1 MTIYDDLGVRTLIN
15 ARGCATLAGGTL
27 MEPEVVAA
35 MAAAAESFVR
45 IGDLQEVA
53 SRRIAAVT
61 GAEAGYVTS
70 GAAAGLTLGAA
81 AMLAH
86 LDTDLMERLPDTG
99 GAPAEIVVQAEH
111 RNPYD
116 HLVRASGARLV
127 EFGGVGRATVAEMES
142 AIGPATAGAFYH
154 GQAEA
159 NGLSI
164 EDFVATAHARG
175 LPVLVDASMNLPP
188 RSNLRRF
195 VAAGADLVAFSGG
208 KTIRGPQASGFL
220 AGRAELLVS
229 VGLQQQDMD
238 VLPSTWSRRS
248 LVEQGVISRPPTH
261 GIGRSM
267 KTGKEE
273 IVGLMVALERYAAR
287 DEDAE
292 SARWASVTEHLAT
305 GLAEIPGLSVR
316 TARTQADGRPVPVT
330 IVTVDPVGFELSA
343 VELVE
348 RFAARDPII
357 MVADHDAEE
366 GILRLDPENLNLAE
380 ADVVIAA
387 FRDGG

>member
-53 SRRIAAVT
+53 SRRIAALT

-81 AMLAH
+81 AMLAR
-86 LDTDLMERLPDTG
+86 LDPDLMERLPATG
-99 GAPAEIVVQAEH
+99 DAPAEIVVQANH

-127 EFGGVGRATVAEMES
+127 EFGDAGGATLAAMEA
-142 AIGPATAGAFYH
+142 AIGPATAGAFFH

-159 NGLSI
+159 DGLSI
-164 EDFVATAHARG
+164 DDFVVTAHRHG

-220 AGRAELLVS
+220 AGRADLLVS

-238 VLPSTWSRRS
+238 VLPSTWARRS
-248 LVEQGVISRPPTH
+248 LVESGVIARPPAH

-273 IVGLMVALERYAAR
+273 IVGLLVALERYAAR
-287 DEDAE
+287 DEAMESTRWAE
-292 SARWASVTEHLAT
+292 VSARLAN
-305 GLAEIPGLSVR
+305 GLAGIPGLSIR
-316 TARTQADGRPVPVT
+316 TMPTQDDGRPVPMT
-330 IVTVDPVGFELSA
+330 IVAVDPVAYEQTA
-343 VELVE
+343 VELVG

-357 MVADHDAEE
+357 MVGDHDAEA
-366 GILRLDPENLNLAE
+366 GVLRLDPENLDLAA
-380 ADVVIAA
+380 ADAVIEA
-387 FRDGG
+387 FRNGG

>member
-1 MTIYDDLGVRTLIN
+1 MTIYDELGVRTLIN

-35 MAAAAESFVR
+35 MADAAASFVR
-45 IGDLQEVA
+45 IADLQEIA
-53 SRRIAAVT
+53 SRRIAAMT

-70 GAAAGLTLGAA
+70 GAAAGLTLGSA
-81 AMLAH
+81 AMLAR
-86 LDTDLMERLPDTG
+86 LDPDLMERLPETG
-99 GAPAEIVVQAEH
+99 SSPAEIVVQAAH

-127 EFGGVGRATVAEMES
+127 EFGGMRRATVGEMEA
-142 AIGPATAGAFYH
+142 AIGPATVGAFYH

-159 NGLSI
+159 DGLSI
-164 EDFVATAHARG
+164 EDFGATAHAHG

-195 VAAGADLVAFSGG
+195 IAAGADLVAFSGG

-220 AGRAELLVS
+220 AGRADLLVS

-238 VLPSTWSRRS
+238 VLPATWSRRA
-248 LVEQGVISRPPTH
+248 LVDEGVISRPPTH

-273 IVGLMVALERYAAR
+273 IVGLLVALERYAAR

-292 SARWASVTEHLAT
+292 MARWTSVTERLAA

-316 TARTQADGRPVPVT
+316 TAPTQDGRPVPIT
-330 IVTVDPVGFELSA
+330 IVTVDPVAFELSA
-343 VELVE
+343 VELVR
-348 RFAARDPII
+348 RFGARDPII
-357 MVADHDAEE
+357 MVGDHDAEK
-366 GILRLDPENLNLAE
+366 GVLRLDPENLDLAA
-380 ADVVIAA
+380 ADAVIGA
-387 FRDGG
+387 FRTGG